1 MARIQPEES
10 IEILWSSWFYCK
22 KNILLR
28 CCMII
33 MICTLKPQYN
43 EPRYSEFRDIVNKT
57 QLPFSGF
64 TKHITSD
71 IVNYSI

>member
-1 MARIQPEES
+1 MTDHSFNKISMAEHE
-10 IEILWSSWFYCK
+10 
-22 KNILLR
+22 KN
-28 CCMII
+28 CCVVLYIGLFG
-33 MICTLKPQYN
+33 TLKPGYN